1 MRLVISALSASA
13 LLAAPLSVVPGA
25 ALAQDG
31 RPALVAPA
39 TATPSPEVARTWGV
53 LAALSGREWSG
64 NAQYHR
70 FVWTAGE
77 QRLVWEVR
85 SRNSQSWVENGVFT
99 LNDAGMN
106 VRYLGRDQRFAIGQ
120 DGSAAIQFSDLM
132 GGSLTFSQDGD
143 RYRVQVRPIP
153 VHYYLTAVEGW
164 TGASLLESTP
174 APTPTARRAP
184 IIVATAPEPS
194 PPPRSGRSSRNA
206 AAARPAA
213 TPAPVPPVV
222 QAEAGRPAG
231 AGPIVIASAP
241 PPPAAMREAPRGAPA
256 APRGAAAGSR
266 EAQMQAQVETRRV
279 QAAREAEAERQ
290 RLAAIAEQARQAEE
304 ARRAQ
309 EAANSAAWGEAFG
322 LLGAIVGG
330 VAAGASTGGD
340 MTAISAGMAAGSSL
354 AAPSSEISA
363 AANQNFETERARYEA
378 EQAAER
384 ELHAR
389 TMAAMNDPNNPLTQ
403 QQRRAEATRVERAET
418 ERADM
423 ERRHRDEREAEERE
437 ALMAQRETERETAQS
452 QARADQERADQE
464 RADQARREAET
475 ARQRERDAE
484 LRRQEEEERRQA
496 AERERQAREE
506 EQRREAEAR
515 RQDQERQRAAAEAE
529 RTRVIDFR
537 EAVVL
542 CSLTGPQAQFN
553 NWTCEGP
560 LQMTYINFERP
571 NVAAQFNLISCS
583 SYRELPRAGPYR
595 AFGCGYGL
603 HPTNP
608 GASRNVPE
616 MLGVFVDGRITFR
629 CPRNIS
635 GVCRER

>member
-13 LLAAPLSVVPGA
+13 LLAAPLSVVPRA

-39 TATPSPEVARTWGV
+39 TATPSPEAARTWGV

-70 FVWTAGE
+70 FVWSARE

-106 VRYLGRDQRFAIGQ
+106 VRYLGRDQRLAIGQ

-153 VHYYLTAVEGW
+153 VHYYLTAVDGW
-164 TGASLLESTP
+164 TGASLLESAPVTGP
-174 APTPTARRAP
+174 AAPRGP
-184 IIVATAPEPS
+184 IIVAAAPEAPS
-194 PPPRSGRSSRNA
+194 PSRSGRSSRNA
-206 AAARPAA
+206 PVAGPADTPPRVRPAEP
-213 TPAPVPPVV
+213 PA
-222 QAEAGRPAG
+222 ADRPAG
-231 AGPIVIASAP
+231 PGPIVIASAP
-241 PPPAAMREAPRGAPA
+241 PPPAAMREVPRGSVAAPA
-256 APRGAAAGSR
+256 RAAAASSR
-266 EAQMQAQVETRRV
+266 EALMQAQVTAQREA
-279 QAAREAEAERQ
+279 AARAAEVERQ
-290 RLAAIAEQARQAEE
+290 RLAVIAEQARQAEE
-304 ARRAQ
+304 ARRAR
-309 EAANSAAWGEAFG
+309 EAANAAAWSEGFAMV
-322 LLGAIVGG
+322 GAVLGG
-330 VAAGASTGGD
+330 VAAGMQTGGD
-340 MTAISAGMAAGSSL
+340 SGSITAGMAIGANL
-354 AAPSSEISA
+354 AAPNSEITA
-363 AANQNFETERARYEA
+363 AANQNLQTEYQRFEA
-378 EQAAER
+378 QR
-384 ELHAR
+384 EFDRQVIAN
-389 TMAAMNDPNNPLTQ
+389 MNDPNNPLTQ
-403 QQRRAEATRVERAET
+403 QQRRDETARQERAAT

-423 ERRHRDEREAEERE
+423 EQRHREEREAEERE
-437 ALMAQRETERETAQS
+437 ALMAQREAERETAQS
-452 QARADQERADQE
+452 QAREEQERADQE
-464 RADQARREAET
+464 RANQQRREAE
-475 ARQRERDAE
+475 AVRQREQDAE
-484 LRRQEEEERRQA
+484 RRRQEEEERRQV

-515 RQDQERQRAAAEAE
+515 RQEQERQRAAAEAE
-529 RTRVIDFR
+529 RTRIIDFR